1 MNLDPAEASEWARRL
16 KQSERTCGCKSGAI
30 MMLVAVIGWPIW
42 VIASGLPDGLL
53 SIGAAVLTYIGV
65 VVGSAVVGKLAG
77 IATGRLRH
85 RRQKRQFA
93 QRLAGV
99 AAS

>member
-1 MNLDPAEASEWARRL
+1 MLNPVEASEWARRL
-16 KQSERTCGCKSGAI
+16 KQTERTCGCKSGAV
-30 MMLVAVIGWPIW
+30 MMLGAIIGWPVW
-42 VIASGLPDGLL
+42 VIASGLPNGVL
-53 SIGAAVLTYIGV
+53 SIGTAVLTYIGV

-77 IATGRLRH
+77 LATGRLRH
-85 RRQKRQFA
+85 RRLKRQFA